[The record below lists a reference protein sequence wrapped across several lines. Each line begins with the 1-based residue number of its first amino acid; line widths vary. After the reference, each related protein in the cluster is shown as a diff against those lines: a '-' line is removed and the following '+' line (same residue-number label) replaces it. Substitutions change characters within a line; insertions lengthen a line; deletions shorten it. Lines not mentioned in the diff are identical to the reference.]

1 MLRCQFTSDCK
12 GCSDVL
18 SVKASDDITV
28 VKWDVNDQWA
38 LGMLGGKKGLFYK
51 GFCKRLLKQ
60 QAKAD
65 ACMSPISRSGTM
77 VTFEGQEYVV
87 CKGNPEDWYSC
98 IICHQ
103 LALQPT
109 QTLCC
114 AQTFCQLCI
123 QRWRQT
129 SNACPQC
136 RKATTRTTP
145 DPRLERQILSLAV
158 YCPNYIHGCEWS
170 GELRS
175 MEDHSRECE
184 CAMETCPNEGCG
196 KKVFA
201 KLLTDHTEQHC
212 PQRQV
217 ECPFCKQST
226 ITDQP
231 HTSPPLQHKAPINQ
245 PSKFAV
251 VSMAPPLF
259 PQPARAVPPPPPLTF
274 KELCETHHSSC
285 TKWPVYCPN
294 ACEEQ
299 CALDRS
305 TLQKHLDDNCPIAVV
320 PCVFRDEGCKEK
332 VPRKDMQQHVEEKMA
347 THLMMLHKGFEKL
360 KQENEEL
367 KRMLSNRGYDNM
379 SLVPSYD

>member
-1 MLRCQFTSDCK
+1 
-12 GCSDVL
+12 
-18 SVKASDDITV
+18 
-28 VKWDVNDQWA
+28 
-38 LGMLGGKKGLFYK
+38 MLGGKKGLFYK

-65 ACMSPISRSGTM
+65 ACMSPISRSGTT
-77 VTFEGQEYVV
+77 VFFESREYVV
-87 CKGNPEDWYSC
+87 CKGSPEDWYSC

-109 QTLCC
+109 QMLCC
-114 AQTFCQLCI
+114 GQTFCQLCI

-129 SNACPQC
+129 SNTCPQC
-136 RKATTRTTP
+136 RKATCTTQTTP
-145 DPRLERQILSLAV
+145 DPRLERQILSLVV
-158 YCPNYIHGCEWS
+158 YCPNYGHGCELS

-175 MEDHSRECE
+175 MEDHSQECE

-212 PQRQV
+212 PLRRV

-231 HTSPPLQHKAPINQ
+231 NTPPLEHIAPFVTSLENALQ
-245 PSKFAV
+245 PSLFSQLAC
-251 VSMAPPLF
+251 ANPPL
-259 PQPARAVPPPPPLTF
+259 PSLTF

-285 TKWPVYCPN
+285 TKWPVFCPN

-299 CALDRS
+299 FALDRS
-305 TLQKHLDDNCPIAVV
+305 TLQKHLADNCPIAVV
-320 PCVFRDEGCKEK
+320 PCVFGDEGCEEK
-332 VPRKDMQQHVEEKMA
+332 VPREDMQQHVEEKMA
-347 THLMMLHKGFEKL
+347 AHLMMLHKGFVKL

-367 KRMLSNRGYDNM
+367 KRMLSNKEHRSSPPKGLLWLN
-379 SLVPSYD
+379 